1 MSKRIITHVFV
12 VVFCLFFVA
21 GCMKFALRS
30 SPALLQNF
38 SDTVFEEC
46 DPDFAREAIPAN
58 LILMEGLLKSDP
70 NNKKILTL
78 LAMGFSGYG
87 MLFLENNAPD
97 RASQFYLRAR
107 SYGVRALGDKGSVLL
122 DPGTKMEDLKAVL
135 KAMGNGDFEAL
146 FWAAVA
152 WNAWINMNL
161 DKPAALAQLGATKAC
176 LERLLELDAN
186 YLYGFPHILMGTI
199 LSATPPMLGGDIQG
213 AKSHFDKALAVGDRK
228 FFLAQYYFARYYT
241 PRTQDKTLFLEL
253 LGEVSNGDPQALKNV
268 CLINTVTQKR
278 ADQLRERVDELFF

>member
-1 MSKRIITHVFV
+1 MIKRIVTLFFL

-21 GCMKFALRS
+21 GCMKLALRA

-38 SDTVFEEC
+38 SDAVFEEC
-46 DPDFAREAIPAN
+46 DPEFAREAIPAN
-58 LILMEGLLKSDP
+58 LVLMEGLLKTDP

-87 MLFLENNAPD
+87 MLFLEKDAPE

-107 SYGVRALGDKGSVLL
+107 SYGIRALGDKGSILV
-122 DPGTKMEDLKAVL
+122 DPGTKMEELKAVL
-135 KAMGNGDFEAL
+135 EDMENGNFEAL
-146 FWAAVA
+146 FWTAVA
-152 WNAWINMNL
+152 WNAWINTNL

-176 LERLLELDAN
+176 LERLLELNEN

-199 LSATPPMLGGDIQG
+199 LAATPPMLGGDIQG
-213 AKSHFDKALAVGDRK
+213 AKINFDKALAIGDRK
-228 FFLAQYYFARYYT
+228 FFLAQYYYARYYT
-241 PRTQDKTLFLEL
+241 PRTQDKTLFIGL
-253 LGEVSNGDPQALKNV
+253 LGEVSKGDPRALKNV

-278 ADQLRERVDELFF
+278 ADQLREMVDELFF

>member
-1 MSKRIITHVFV
+1 MSKRLIMHFFWIAV
-12 VVFCLFFVA
+12 CLFLVA
-21 GCMKFALRS
+21 GCMKLALRM

-46 DPDFAREAIPAN
+46 DPDFARDAIPAN
-58 LILMEGLLKSDP
+58 LELMEGLLKSDP

-78 LAMGFSGYG
+78 LSMGFSGYAL
-87 MLFLENNAPD
+87 LFLENEAPT

-107 SYGVRALGDKGSVLL
+107 GYGIRALGDKGSVLV
-122 DPGTKMEDLKAVL
+122 DPGTKLEDLKRVL
-135 KAMGNGDFEAL
+135 NAIGEGDFEAL
-146 FWAAVA
+146 FWTAVA
-152 WNAWINMNL
+152 WNAWININL
-161 DKPAALAQLGATKAC
+161 DVPAAIAQLGATKAC
-176 LERLLELDAN
+176 LERILELNAN

-199 LSATPPMLGGDIQG
+199 LAATPPMLGGDIQG

-241 PRTQDKTLFLEL
+241 PRTQDKTLFMEL

-278 ADQLRERVDELFF
+278 ADQLREKVDELFF

>member
-1 MSKRIITHVFV
+1 MHFFWIAV
-12 VVFCLFFVA
+12 CLFLVA
-21 GCMKFALRS
+21 GCMKLALRM

-46 DPDFAREAIPAN
+46 DPDFARDAIPAN
-58 LILMEGLLKSDP
+58 LELMEGLLKSDP

-78 LAMGFSGYG
+78 LSMGFSGYAL
-87 MLFLENNAPD
+87 LFLENEAPT

-107 SYGVRALGDKGSVLL
+107 GYGIRALGDKGSVLV
-122 DPGTKMEDLKAVL
+122 DPGTKLEDLKRVL
-135 KAMGNGDFEAL
+135 NAIGEGDFEAL
-146 FWAAVA
+146 FWTAVA
-152 WNAWINMNL
+152 WNAWININL
-161 DKPAALAQLGATKAC
+161 DVPAAIAQLGATKAS
-176 LERLLELDAN
+176 LERILELNAN

-199 LSATPPMLGGDIQG
+199 LAATPPMLGGDIQG

-241 PRTQDKTLFLEL
+241 PRTQDKTLFMEL

-278 ADQLRERVDELFF
+278 ADQLREKVDELFF

>member
-1 MSKRIITHVFV
+1 MHFFWIAV
-12 VVFCLFFVA
+12 CLFLVA
-21 GCMKFALRS
+21 GCMKLALRM

-46 DPDFAREAIPAN
+46 DPDFARDAIPAN
-58 LILMEGLLKSDP
+58 LELMEGLLKSDP

-78 LAMGFSGYG
+78 LSMGFSGYAL
-87 MLFLENNAPD
+87 LFLENEAPT

-107 SYGVRALGDKGSVLL
+107 GYGIRALGDKGSVLV
-122 DPGTKMEDLKAVL
+122 DPGTKLEDLKRVL
-135 KAMGNGDFEAL
+135 NAIGEGDFEAL
-146 FWAAVA
+146 FWTAVA
-152 WNAWINMNL
+152 WNAWININL
-161 DKPAALAQLGATKAC
+161 DVPAAIAQLGATKAC
-176 LERLLELDAN
+176 LERILELNAN

-199 LSATPPMLGGDIQG
+199 LAATPPMLGGDIQG

-241 PRTQDKTLFLEL
+241 PRTQDKTLFMEL

-278 ADQLRERVDELFF
+278 ADQLREKVDELFF

>member
-1 MSKRIITHVFV
+1 MSFFWMAV
-12 VVFCLFFVA
+12 CLFLVA
-21 GCMKFALRS
+21 GCMKLALRM

-46 DPDFAREAIPAN
+46 DPDFARDAIPAN
-58 LILMEGLLKSDP
+58 LELMEGLLKSDP

-78 LAMGFSGYG
+78 LSMGFSGYAL
-87 MLFLENNAPD
+87 LFLENEAPT

-107 SYGVRALGDKGSVLL
+107 GYGIRALGDKGSVLV
-122 DPGTKMEDLKAVL
+122 DPGTKLEDLKRVL
-135 KAMGNGDFEAL
+135 NAIGEGDFEAL
-146 FWAAVA
+146 FWTAVA
-152 WNAWINMNL
+152 WNAWININL
-161 DKPAALAQLGATKAC
+161 DVPAAIAQLGATKAC
-176 LERLLELDAN
+176 LERILELNAN

-199 LSATPPMLGGDIQG
+199 LAATPPMLGGDIQG

-241 PRTQDKTLFLEL
+241 PRTQDKTLFMEL

-278 ADQLRERVDELFF
+278 ADQLREKVDELFF

>member
-1 MSKRIITHVFV
+1 
-12 VVFCLFFVA
+12 
-21 GCMKFALRS
+21 MKLALRS

-46 DPDFAREAIPAN
+46 DPEFAREAIPAN
-58 LILMEGLLKSDP
+58 LVLMEGLLKTDP

-87 MLFLENNAPD
+87 MLFLENDAPD
-97 RASQFYLRAR
+97 RASQFYIRAR
-107 SYGVRALGDKGSVLL
+107 SYGIRALGNKGSTLVG
-122 DPGTKMEDLKAVL
+122 PGTKMEDLKAVL
-135 KAMGNGDFEAL
+135 EEMGNGEFEAL
-146 FWAAVA
+146 FWTAVA

-176 LERLLELDAN
+176 LERLLDLNEN

-199 LSATPPMLGGDIQG
+199 LAATPPMLGGDIQE
-213 AKSHFDKALAVGDRK
+213 AKINFDKALAIGDRK
-228 FFLAQYYFARYYT
+228 FFLAQYYYARYYA

-253 LGEVSNGDPQALKNV
+253 LGEISKGDPRALKNV

-278 ADQLRERVDELFF
+278 ADQLHEMVDDFFL